1 MRKQKGQAVV
11 EFALVL
17 PFFFMLFWGIVYTG
31 LLYKDYLTL
40 SNFAR
45 ESARTASI
53 QGTAACYHIMRNEIP
68 APDLSTS
75 LYQWDVNK
83 NSDFLIEAGDSVV
96 TVTLKANLNKDFPGV
111 GIMDYLGMSLPRDYK
126 IEYSMYEE
134 YQEPSS

>member
-1 MRKQKGQAVV
+1 M
-11 EFALVL
+11 F
-17 PFFFMLFWGIVYTG
+17 FWGIVYTG

>member
-53 QGTAACYHIMRNEIP
+53 QGAAACYHIMRNEIP
-68 APDLSTS
+68 APNLSTS
-75 LYQWDVNK
+75 LYNWDVNN
-83 NSDFLIEAGDSVV
+83 NSDFQIETVDSVV
-96 TVTLKANLNKDFPGV
+96 TVKLKAKLNPNFPGV
-111 GIMDYLGMSLPRDYK
+111 GIMDYLGMSLPGKYE

>member
-96 TVTLKANLNKDFPGV
+96 TVTLRANLNKDFPGV